1 LVPLSPAEAFAK
13 LGTRLAEKK
22 RIVGVG
28 SPRASLESN
37 YALRTLVGSEHFFSG
52 MSEAE
57 HYQSSLILRVL
68 KDGPAPSWS
77 VQEVEQADAA
87 LILGEDVVHTA
98 PRLALAL
105 RQSVREQP
113 MEQLEGLNIHRWQDA
128 AVRTALHG
136 RTGPLYIASVAGTSL
151 DDVATRTFRAS
162 PADIAR
168 LGCAVAHEICH
179 ESPKS
184 SELSLGEAGLI
195 REIAEALASA
205 KRPVVVAGVGA
216 GEAWVIKAAANVA
229 WALRR
234 RGVAAGIAFAPQEC
248 NMLGLPLLGGKS
260 FEQAAETVADRDRD
274 ALIILE
280 NDLRRRLETATLNQW
295 LERFD
300 PVIVIDHVDEAVPDQ
315 AEFVFPASPIA
326 CSDGTLVNNEGRA
339 QRFFSA
345 MTKEPDVQES
355 WRWIRDIGR
364 IASRES
370 FTSMANWT
378 SLEQIHAAIAE
389 EFPLLRRISEAAPA
403 TQFRISD
410 QKIPRAPH
418 RYSGRTALPILET
431 IHEPQPP
438 NDSESALAFSM
449 EGTPRQPPSPLIPF
463 FWSSGWNS
471 NEAVN
476 KFQDEIDGPLR
487 NENAGVLLLE
497 PQPHAEIPFFENAPP
512 RMERRNNQLL
522 LVPLPRL
529 FGSEELSARASAIRE
544 RIPKAAVVL
553 HPREADRLGLR
564 NGQAVDVTAPGLARR
579 LPLETDETMAE
590 GLAGLLLA
598 GDGAYVSLP
607 AWATLRGAPS
617 T

>member
-1 LVPLSPAEAFAK
+1 
-13 LGTRLAEKK
+13 
-22 RIVGVG
+22 
-28 SPRASLESN
+28 
-37 YALRTLVGSEHFFSG
+37 
-52 MSEAE
+52 
-57 HYQSSLILRVL
+57 
-68 KDGPAPSWS
+68 
-77 VQEVEQADAA
+77 
-87 LILGEDVVHTA
+87 
-98 PRLALAL
+98 
-105 RQSVREQP
+105 
-113 MEQLEGLNIHRWQDA
+113 
-128 AVRTALHG
+128 
-136 RTGPLYIASVAGTSL
+136 
-151 DDVATRTFRAS
+151 
-162 PADIAR
+162 
-168 LGCAVAHEICH
+168 
-179 ESPKS
+179 
-184 SELSLGEAGLI
+184 
-195 REIAEALASA
+195 
-205 KRPVVVAGVGA
+205 
-216 GEAWVIKAAANVA
+216 
-229 WALRR
+229 
-234 RGVAAGIAFAPQEC
+234 
-248 NMLGLPLLGGKS
+248 
-260 FEQAAETVADRDRD
+260 
-274 ALIILE
+274 
-280 NDLRRRLETATLNQW
+280 
-295 LERFD
+295 
-300 PVIVIDHVDEAVPDQ
+300 VIVIDHVDEAVPDQ

-418 RYSGRTALPILET
+418 RYSGRTALPMLET

-438 NDSESALAFSM
+438 NDSESAMAFSM

-476 KFQDEIDGPLR
+476 KFQEEIDGPLR

-544 RIPKAAVVL
+544 LIPKTAVVL

-564 NGQAVDVTAPGLARR
+564 KGQAVDVTAPGLARR

-590 GLAGLLLA
+590 GLAGLLFA
-598 GDGAYVSLP
+598 GEGAYVPLP
-607 AWATLRGAPS
+607 AWATLRGATS